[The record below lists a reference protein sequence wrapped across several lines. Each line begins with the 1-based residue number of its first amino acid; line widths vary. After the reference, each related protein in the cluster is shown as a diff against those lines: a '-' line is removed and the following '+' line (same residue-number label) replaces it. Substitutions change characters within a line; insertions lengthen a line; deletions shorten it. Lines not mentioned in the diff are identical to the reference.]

1 MKGKVKVLQEQNY
14 RNHRRV
20 DPRYHFVLI
29 PISLIVL
36 AGTVVAVINSVNSG
50 ETIWLSVLSLM
61 MSIILI
67 LAATLIRT
75 YPLRMQDRIIRA
87 EQQLRHYI
95 LDGQLLD
102 PSLTL
107 KQIVGLRFASDAE
120 FPELCKK
127 AVKEKLTGDQI
138 KRMIKEW
145 NGDNNRI

>member
-1 MKGKVKVLQEQNY
+1 MKGKVKFLQEQNY
-14 RNHRRV
+14 RNHRRF
-20 DPRYHFVLI
+20 DPRFHYVLM
-29 PISLIVL
+29 PLSLIVL
-36 AGTVVAVINSVNSG
+36 VGTVVAFINSVNSG

-67 LAATLIRT
+67 LAITLIRT

-95 LDGQLLD
+95 LVGQLLD

-107 KQIVGLRFASDAE
+107 KQIIGLRFASDAE
-120 FPELCKK
+120 FPELCEK
-127 AVKEKLTGDQI
+127 AVKEKLTGEQI